1 MIGQP
6 VTVYGEDRA
15 PRRQWLDY
23 FTSVLNS
30 LGFKATEKVVNS
42 GVYFTTIGAP
52 TLKPQVGW
60 GDWCRTS
67 RTRGTSCSCSRAT
80 RAPR

>member
-1 MIGQP
+1 MTKAKQLMQQSGMIGQP

-42 GVYFTTIGAP
+42 GRV
-52 TLKPQVGW
+52 LHHH
-60 GDWCRTS
+60 
-67 RTRGTSCSCSRAT
+67 RGPVAQAAGRLG
-80 RAPR
+80 